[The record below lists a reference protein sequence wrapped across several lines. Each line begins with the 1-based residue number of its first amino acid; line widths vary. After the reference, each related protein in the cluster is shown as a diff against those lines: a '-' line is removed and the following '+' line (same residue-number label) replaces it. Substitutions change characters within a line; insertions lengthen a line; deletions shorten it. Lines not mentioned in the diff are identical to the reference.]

1 MNGDTL
7 LTGMIAPAVTPFDKD
22 GEVDVAAFNSDVSYL
37 LDCGVDGIGVGGST
51 GEGASLCDEELSILI
66 RNACET
72 ASGRCPVVAGIIRS
86 STRAAVSAATSAQA
100 AGADALLVTP
110 VVYGSATD
118 RENIEFFDE
127 IGAATGLPVIIYN
140 VVPSNDITPRVF
152 SRMAR
157 DPKIIGIK
165 EVHVERIP
173 EMVTA
178 CGAHA
183 QVYNACDSF
192 MLNSYLCGA
201 TGAISALI
209 TVAPDLVVEQ
219 WQAFRSDDLEKAA
232 RIDRELRLITALYA
246 GTPFVGKLKKLI
258 TLQGRPVGYPR
269 RPVHLPV
276 DTESQTMICGL
287 QNLGRLAT
295 ASDNRE

>member
-1 MNGDTL
+1 MNGDKL

-37 LDCGVDGIGVGGST
+37 LDRGVDAIGVGGST
-51 GEGASLCDEELSILI
+51 GEGASLSDEELSLLI

-72 ASGRCPVVAGIIRS
+72 VSGRCPVVAGIIRS
-86 STRAAVSAATSAQA
+86 STRAAVSAAISAQA

-110 VVYGSATD
+110 VIYGGATD
-118 RENIEFFDE
+118 EQNLDYFAE
-127 IGAATGLPVIIYN
+127 IGVATGLPVIIYN

-152 SRMAR
+152 ARMAH
-157 DPKIIGIK
+157 DPHIIGIK
-165 EVHVERIP
+165 EVRAERVP
-173 EMVTA
+173 EMVAA
-178 CGAHA
+178 CGTYA

-201 TGAISALI
+201 AGAISALI
-209 TVAPDLVVEQ
+209 TVAPDLAVEQ
-219 WQAFRSDDLEKAA
+219 WQAFCANDLEEAA
-232 RIDRELRLITALYA
+232 RIDRDLRVLTNLYA
-246 GTPFVGKLKKLI
+246 GTPFVGKLKKII

-287 QNLGRLAT
+287 KDLGRLAT
-295 ASDNRE
+295 ATDNRE